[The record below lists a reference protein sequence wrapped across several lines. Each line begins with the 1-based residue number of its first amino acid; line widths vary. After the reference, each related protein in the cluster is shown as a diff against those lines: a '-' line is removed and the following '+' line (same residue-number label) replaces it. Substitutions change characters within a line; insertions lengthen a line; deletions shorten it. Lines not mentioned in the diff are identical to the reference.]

1 MEIRQ
6 IKKEIDIRPASYL
19 DENAEN
25 TEKYYLSLKCT
36 KICCSTTSDHR
47 TWHLLSSDLFR
58 ITFWRN
64 LIRWNM
70 KRYFWPYTRK
80 KWKNQQLVASWY
92 RQAWTRLGG
101 QLYEQY
107 CQHVVTALFNCNN
120 LEQHGWQLV
129 HSWPNNI
136 VHACRYQ
143 LATTWSFLAVYVV
156 LVVRR
161 QRCGYSQYIVFW
173 NGTWCVD
180 FCGNR
185 EILLFSTCSHCVII
199 TQKTKNKRTM
209 RRCTGW
215 VKKTD
220 TFVIQI
226 SRGSQGINFFYS
238 PCITS
243 YLQYLYMSNY

>member
-1 MEIRQ
+1 
-6 IKKEIDIRPASYL
+6 
-19 DENAEN
+19 
-25 TEKYYLSLKCT
+25 
-36 KICCSTTSDHR
+36 
-47 TWHLLSSDLFR
+47 
-58 ITFWRN
+58 
-64 LIRWNM
+64 M

-92 RQAWTRLGG
+92 RQAWTRLCGP
-101 QLYEQY
+101 LYEQY

-136 VHACRYQ
+136 AHACRYQ
-143 LATTWSFLAVYVV
+143 LATTCAFLAVYVV

-173 NGTWCVD
+173 NGTWYVD
-180 FCGNR
+180 FCGNGDYTVFYMQTLCYYHSKDKEQANNETLYR
-185 EILLFSTCSHCVII
+185 VS
-199 TQKTKNKRTM
+199 KKN
-209 RRCTGW
+209 W
-215 VKKTD
+215 

-226 SRGSQGINFFYS
+226 SREGIIFIYL